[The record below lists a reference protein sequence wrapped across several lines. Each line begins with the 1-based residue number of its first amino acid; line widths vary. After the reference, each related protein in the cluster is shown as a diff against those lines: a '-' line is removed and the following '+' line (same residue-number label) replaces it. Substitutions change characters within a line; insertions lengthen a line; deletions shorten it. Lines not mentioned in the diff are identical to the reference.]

1 MRSLIR
7 DSIKIREL
15 SIKTVTM
22 ETNNFSDDQI
32 GRARV
37 QTTPELEAYYKEL
50 ETLGAGALWTVAN
63 DIEPWEP
70 RSTSIPMLWK
80 YDDLRAL
87 VLKSSELVTPEQA
100 GRRVVYL
107 VNDKRK
113 DVSAAVGWLYT
124 GIQVTRPGESTSA
137 HRHRASALR
146 FIMEGS
152 KGYTVVDGNKIIL
165 EVNDFVITPN
175 STWHEHGVEED
186 GQTCIW
192 QDGLDIPLV
201 NALEANDYAVY
212 DGKQPLIS
220 PVNHSPITFGN
231 AGLIPADKSWDKP
244 YSPLFKYSWKNVYPA
259 LLEITKVNKINAFD
273 GILMH
278 YSNPLTGGHVM
289 QTMGA
294 SMQLLPAK
302 FAGKAHKHTGSF
314 VYQCAKGHGYSIIN
328 GQRFDWK
335 ERDIFCVPSWAW
347 HEHHNLSE
355 TDDAC
360 LFSFNDLPVMEKL
373 GLYQSQELE
382 ENNGNQSI
390 K

>member
-1 MRSLIR
+1 MN
-7 DSIKIREL
+7 E
-15 SIKTVTM
+15 
-22 ETNNFSDDQI
+22 NHSDDQY

-37 QTTPELEAYYKEL
+37 QDSDELKAYYKEL
-50 ETLGAGALWTVAN
+50 ENLGAGALWTVAN

-70 RSTSIPMLWK
+70 RANSVPMLWK
-80 YDDLRAL
+80 YNDLREL

-113 DVSAAVGWLYT
+113 DVAAAVGWLYT
-124 GIQVTRPGESTSA
+124 GIQVTRPGEFTSA

-146 FIMEGS
+146 FIMEGE
-152 KGYTVVDGNKIIL
+152 KGYTVVDGNKIML

-175 STWHEHGVEED
+175 STWHEHGVEE
-186 GQTCIW
+186 GGKTCIW

-201 NALEANDYAVY
+201 NALEANDYAVL
-212 DGKQPLIS
+212 DGKQELVAPL
-220 PVNHSPITFGN
+220 NYSPITYGC
-231 AGLIPADKSWDKP
+231 AGLIPADKIWDKP
-244 YSPLFKYSWKNVYPA
+244 YSPLFKYSWSNVYPA
-259 LLEITKVNKINAFD
+259 LLEAQKVNEPNPFD
-273 GILMH
+273 GIFMK

-294 SMQLLPAK
+294 SMQLFPPG
-302 FAGKAHKHTGSF
+302 FIGKAHKHTGSF
-314 VYQCAKGHGYSIIN
+314 VYQCAKGKGYSIIN

-335 ERDIFCVPSWAW
+335 ERDIFCIPSWAW

-355 TDDAC
+355 TEDAC
-360 LFSFNDLPVMEKL
+360 LFAFNDLPVIEGL
-373 GLYQSQELE
+373 GLYQEKNYS
-382 ENNGNQSI
+382 ENNGFQLY

>member
-1 MRSLIR
+1 
-7 DSIKIREL
+7 
-15 SIKTVTM
+15 M
-22 ETNNFSDDQI
+22 ESKFNDDVI

-37 QTTPELEAYYKEL
+37 KDTPELEAYYKEL

-70 RSTSIPMLWK
+70 RTSSVPMLWK
-80 YDDLRAL
+80 YENLREL

-137 HRHRASALR
+137 HRHKASALR
-146 FIMEGS
+146 FIMEGDG
-152 KGYTVVDGNKIIL
+152 GYTVVDGNKITF

-175 STWHEHGVEED
+175 STWHEHGVAE
-186 GQTCIW
+186 GGKTCIW

-212 DGKQPLIS
+212 DGKQELKY
-220 PVNHSPITFGN
+220 PVNFSPLTYGGS
-231 AGLIPADKSWDKP
+231 GLLPADKVWDKP
-244 YSPLFKYSWKNVYPA
+244 YSPLFKYSWKNVYPS
-259 LLEITKVNKINAFD
+259 LLEAAQVNDGSPYD

-278 YSNPLTGGHVM
+278 YSNPVTGGHVM

-294 SMQLLPAK
+294 SMQLLR
-302 FAGKAHKHTGSF
+302 AGEHTKAHQHTGSF
-314 VYQCAKGHGYSIIN
+314 VYQCAKGKGYSVIN
-328 GQRFDWK
+328 GKRYDWK
-335 ERDIFCVPSWAW
+335 ERDIFCVPSWAV
-347 HEHHNLSE
+347 HEHVNLSE
-355 TDDAC
+355 TEDAC
-360 LFSFNDLPVMEKL
+360 LFSFNDLPVIESL
-373 GLYQSQELE
+373 GLYQERAYE
-382 ENNGNQSI
+382 ENGGFQIVNS
-390 K
+390 

>member
-1 MRSLIR
+1 
-7 DSIKIREL
+7 
-15 SIKTVTM
+15 M
-22 ETNNFSDDQI
+22 EDKFSDDQI

-37 QTTPELEAYYKEL
+37 ETTPELEAYYKEL
-50 ETLGAGALWTVAN
+50 EVLGAGALWTVAN

-70 RSTSIPMLWK
+70 RSSSVPMLWK
-80 YDDLRAL
+80 YEDLRSL

-146 FIMEGS
+146 FIMEGE
-152 KGYTVVDGNKIIL
+152 KGYTVVDGNKIML

-175 STWHEHGVEED
+175 STWHEHGVEE
-186 GQTCIW
+186 GGKTCIW

-212 DGKQPLIS
+212 DGKQTLTAPL
-220 PVNHSPITFGN
+220 NQSPITYGG
-231 AGLIPADKSWDKP
+231 AGLIPADKNWDKP
-244 YSPLFKYSWKNVYPA
+244 YSPLFKYSWKQVYPA
-259 LLEITKVNKINAFD
+259 LLEAQQVNEVNPFD
-273 GILMH
+273 GIFMQ
-278 YSNPLTGGHVM
+278 YSNPVTGGHVM

-294 SMQLLPAK
+294 SIQLLPVGFK
-302 FAGKAHKHTGSF
+302 GKAHKHTGSF

-328 GQRFDWK
+328 GKRFDWK

-347 HEHHNLSE
+347 HEHVNLSDAE
-355 TDDAC
+355 DAC
-360 LFSFNDLPVMEKL
+360 LFSFNDLPVIESL
-373 GLYQSQELE
+373 GLFQSRDYT
-382 ENNGNQSI
+382 ENNGHQLI
-390 K
+390 

>member
-1 MRSLIR
+1 MN
-7 DSIKIREL
+7 E
-15 SIKTVTM
+15 
-22 ETNNFSDDQI
+22 NYSDDQI

-37 QTTPELEAYYKEL
+37 QDSPELEAYYKEL
-50 ETLGAGALWTVAN
+50 EALGAGALWTVAN

-70 RSTSIPMLWK
+70 RSSSVPMLWK
-80 YDDLRAL
+80 YEDLRSL

-137 HRHRASALR
+137 HRHKASALR
-146 FIMEGS
+146 FIMEGEG
-152 KGYTVVDGNKIIL
+152 GYTVVDGNKITF

-175 STWHEHGVEED
+175 STWHEHGVD
-186 GQTCIW
+186 TNGKTCIW

-212 DGKQPLIS
+212 DGKQPLINE
-220 PVNHSPITFGN
+220 VNFSPITYGC
-231 AGLIPADKSWDKP
+231 AGLIPSDNSWDKP

-259 LLEITKVNKINAFD
+259 LLEALKVNEVNLFD
-273 GILMH
+273 GILMQ

-289 QTMGA
+289 QTMSA
-294 SMQLLPAK
+294 SIQLLPAGFK
-302 FAGKAHKHTGSF
+302 GKAHKHTGSF
-314 VYQCAKGHGYSIIN
+314 VYQCAKGKGYSIIN

-347 HEHHNLSE
+347 HEHVNLSE
-355 TDDAC
+355 TEDAC
-360 LFSFNDLPVMEKL
+360 LFSFNDLPVIESL
-373 GLYQSQELE
+373 GLYQSRELE
-382 ENNGNQSI
+382 ENGGYQ
-390 K
+390 

>member
-1 MRSLIR
+1 
-7 DSIKIREL
+7 
-15 SIKTVTM
+15 M
-22 ETNNFSDDQI
+22 EDKFSDDQI

-37 QTTPELEAYYKEL
+37 QDSPELVAYYKEL

-70 RSTSIPMLWK
+70 RSSSVPMLWK
-80 YDDLRAL
+80 YDDLREL

-137 HRHRASALR
+137 HKHKASALR
-146 FIMEGS
+146 FIMEGEG
-152 KGYTVVDGNKIIL
+152 GYTVVDGNKITF

-175 STWHEHGVEED
+175 STWHEHGVDE
-186 GQTCIW
+186 
-192 QDGLDIPLV
+192 
-201 NALEANDYAVY
+201 N
-212 DGKQPLIS
+212 GKQPLEN
-220 PVNHSPITFGN
+220 PMNYSPITFGC
-231 AGLIPADKSWDKP
+231 AGLIPADKTWDKP

-259 LLEITKVNKINAFD
+259 LLETQKVTEVNPFD
-273 GILMH
+273 GIFMQ

-294 SMQLLPAK
+294 AMQLLPAGFK
-302 FAGKAHKHTGSF
+302 GKAHKHTGSF
-314 VYQCAKGHGYSIIN
+314 VYQCAKGKGYTIIN
-328 GQRFDWK
+328 GKRFDWK

-347 HEHHNLSE
+347 HEHHNLSDTE
-355 TDDAC
+355 DVC
-360 LFSFNDLPVMEKL
+360 LFNFNDLPVIEGL
-373 GLYQSQELE
+373 GLYQGRELA
-382 ENNGNQSI
+382 ENNGHQSI
-390 K
+390 L

>member
-1 MRSLIR
+1 MDTNHD
-7 DSIKIREL
+7 DSVL
-15 SIKTVTM
+15 
-22 ETNNFSDDQI
+22 

-37 QTTPELEAYYKEL
+37 QDTPELEAYYKEL
-50 ETLGAGALWTVAN
+50 ASLGAGALWTVAN

-70 RSTSIPMLWK
+70 RTSSVPMIWK
-80 YDDLRAL
+80 YEQLREL

-137 HRHRASALR
+137 HRHKASALR
-146 FIMEGS
+146 FIMEGEG
-152 KGYTVVDGNKIIL
+152 GYTVVDGNKIML

-175 STWHEHGVEED
+175 GTWHEHGVEAS
-186 GQTCIW
+186 GKTCIW

-212 DGKQPLIS
+212 DGKQTLTA
-220 PVNHSPITFGN
+220 PVNHLPLSFGG
-231 AGLIPADKSWDKP
+231 AGLVPADIAWNKP
-244 YSPLFKYSWKNVYPA
+244 YSPLFKYSWKQVYPA
-259 LLEITKVNKINAFD
+259 LLETAKVNEGSPFD

-278 YSNPLTGGHVM
+278 YTNPVTGGHVM

-294 SMQLLPAK
+294 SIQLLR
-302 FAGKAHKHTGSF
+302 AGEHTKAHKHTGSF
-314 VYQCAKGHGYSIIN
+314 VYQCAKGHGYSII
-328 GQRFDWK
+328 GGKRFDWK
-335 ERDIFCVPSWAW
+335 ERDIFCVPSWEY
-347 HEHHNLSE
+347 HEHINLSE
-355 TDDAC
+355 TEDAC
-360 LFSFNDLPVMEKL
+360 LFSFNDLPVITSL
-373 GLYQSQELE
+373 GLYQEKEHPDGYQA
-382 ENNGNQSI
+382 I

>member
-1 MRSLIR
+1 
-7 DSIKIREL
+7 
-15 SIKTVTM
+15 M
-22 ETNNFSDDQI
+22 EDKFSDDQI

-37 QTTPELEAYYKEL
+37 QDSPELIAYYKDL

-70 RSTSIPMLWK
+70 RSSSVPMLWK
-80 YDDLRAL
+80 YDDLRDL

-137 HRHRASALR
+137 HKHKASALR
-146 FIMEGS
+146 FIMEGEG
-152 KGYTVVDGNKIIL
+152 GYTVVNGNKITF

-175 STWHEHGVEED
+175 STWHEHGVAEN
-186 GQTCIW
+186 GKICIW

-212 DGKQPLIS
+212 DGKQPL
-220 PVNHSPITFGN
+220 VNEVNYSPITYAC
-231 AGLIPADKSWDKP
+231 AGLIPADTTWDKP

-259 LLEITKVNKINAFD
+259 LLETQKVTKVNSFD
-273 GILMH
+273 GIFMH

-294 SMQLLPAK
+294 AMQLLPAGFK
-302 FAGKAHKHTGSF
+302 GKAHKHTGSF
-314 VYQCAKGHGYSIIN
+314 VYQCVKGKGFSIIN
-328 GQRFDWK
+328 GKRYDWK

-355 TDDAC
+355 TEDSC
-360 LFSFNDLPVMEKL
+360 LFQFNDLPVIEGL
-373 GLYQSQELE
+373 GLFQSRELE
-382 ENNGNQSI
+382 ENNGHQKI
-390 K
+390 

>member
-1 MRSLIR
+1 
-7 DSIKIREL
+7 
-15 SIKTVTM
+15 M
-22 ETNNFSDDQI
+22 EDKYSDDVI

-37 QTTPELEAYYKEL
+37 QDTPELEAYYKEL
-50 ETLGAGALWTVAN
+50 EGLGAGALWTVAN

-70 RSTSIPMLWK
+70 RTSSVPMLWK
-80 YDDLRAL
+80 YDDLREL

-137 HRHRASALR
+137 HRHKASALR

-152 KGYTVVDGNKIIL
+152 KGYTVVDGNKIML

-175 STWHEHGVEED
+175 STWHEHGVEAD

-201 NALEANDYAVY
+201 NALEANDYAVF
-212 DGKQPLIS
+212 DGKQPLEVPLNYS
-220 PVNHSPITFGN
+220 PLTYGG
-231 AGLIPADKSWDKP
+231 AGIIPADKVWDKP
-244 YSPLFKYSWKNVYPA
+244 YSPLFKYSWKQVYPA
-259 LLEITKVNKINAFD
+259 LLEAAKVNDGSPYD
-273 GILMH
+273 GIIMQ

-294 SMQLLPAK
+294 SMQMLRP
-302 FAGKAHKHTGSF
+302 GEHTKAHKHTGSF
-314 VYQCAKGHGYSIIN
+314 VYQCAKGKGYSII
-328 GQRFDWK
+328 GGKRYDWK
-335 ERDIFCVPSWAW
+335 ERDIFCVPSWVY
-347 HEHHNLSE
+347 HEHVNLSE
-355 TDDAC
+355 TEEAC
-360 LFSFNDLPVMEKL
+360 LFSFNDLPVIEKL
-373 GLYQSQELE
+373 GLYQEKAYP
-382 ENNGNQSI
+382 ENNGYQI
-390 K
+390 LE

>member
-1 MRSLIR
+1 MQEIH
-7 DSIKIREL
+7 
-15 SIKTVTM
+15 
-22 ETNNFSDDQI
+22 NDDVI

-37 QTTPELEAYYKEL
+37 KDTPELEAYYKEL

-70 RSTSIPMLWK
+70 RTSSVPMLWK
-80 YDDLRAL
+80 YDDLREL

-107 VNDKRK
+107 VNHKRK

-137 HRHRASALR
+137 HRHKASALR
-146 FIMEGS
+146 FIMEGE
-152 KGYTVVDGNKIIL
+152 KGYTVVDGNKIML

-175 STWHEHGVEED
+175 STWHEHGVEAD
-186 GQTCIW
+186 GKTCIW

-212 DGKQPLIS
+212 DGKQPLIA
-220 PVNHSPITFGN
+220 PVNHSPMTYGG
-231 AGLIPADKSWDKP
+231 AGLIPADKTWNKP
-244 YSPLFKYSWKNVYPA
+244 YSPLFKYSWKNVYAA
-259 LLEITKVNKINAFD
+259 LLEAAKVNEGSPYD

-294 SMQLLPAK
+294 SMQLLRPSEHT
-302 FAGKAHKHTGSF
+302 KAHKHTGSF
-314 VYQCAKGHGYSIIN
+314 VYQCAKGQGYSIIG

-335 ERDIFCVPSWAW
+335 ERDIFCVPSWVN
-347 HEHHNLSE
+347 HEHVNLSE
-355 TDDAC
+355 TEDAC
-360 LFSFNDLPVMEKL
+360 LFSFNDLPVMNAL
-373 GLYQSQELE
+373 GLYQEKAYE
-382 ENNGNQSI
+382 ENNGYQ
-390 K
+390 KVE